1 MAEEELGTGENG
13 AGDECLRLR
22 KEDGGVSGSGIVCIH
37 TMDVS
42 LGQMNITYFA
52 ILFTLALTYLCTPQ
66 NSIRLTVIYLQF
78 TTLKYSRKY
87 NQRIVF
93 RGF

>member
-1 MAEEELGTGENG
+1 MAEEELGTRENG

-22 KEDGGVSGSGIVCIH
+22 KADDGVSGSGIVCIH
-37 TMDVS
+37 TVNVS
-42 LGQMNITYFA
+42 LWQMNITYFA